1 MEIANVDKKK
11 AAISAKLAEARNDL
25 NGVLRNLDDSNWAI
39 EVYSEG
45 ETWTVLDILRHLT
58 AAERDMTLLIER
70 IRQGSGGVPPDFDL
84 KRWNSRSIEKAE
96 AKAPADLQ
104 AEMLEN
110 RAYLLSMIE
119 SIEPKEWE
127 MKGRHGSLR
136 IMSVEEI
143 LLLIADH
150 EVRHT
155 ADIRQATANSG
166 S

>member
-1 MEIANVDKKK
+1 MDEKK
-11 AAISAKLAEARNDL
+11 AGISAKLAEARNDL
-25 NGVLRNLDDSNWAI
+25 SGVLRNLEESDWAI

-45 ETWTVLDILRHLT
+45 EAWTVLDILRHLT
-58 AAERDMTLLIER
+58 AAERDMTLLMER
-70 IRQGSGGVPPDFDL
+70 IRQGSDGAPPDFDL
-84 KRWNSRSIEKAE
+84 NRWNSRSIEKAE
-96 AKAPADLQ
+96 AKTPADLQ

-119 SIEPKEWE
+119 SIEPEEWE
-127 MKGRHGSLR
+127 MKGRHASLR
-136 IMSVEEI
+136 IMSIEEI
-143 LLLIADH
+143 LQLIADH